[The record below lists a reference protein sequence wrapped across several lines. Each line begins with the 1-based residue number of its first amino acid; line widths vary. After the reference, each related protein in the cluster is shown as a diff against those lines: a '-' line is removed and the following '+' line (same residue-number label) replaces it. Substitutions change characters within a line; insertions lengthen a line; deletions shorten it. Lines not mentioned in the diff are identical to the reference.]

1 MLSRSFSPRLCQSC
15 RTDLLTLFENGFG
28 LSSTHTRSRHHHST
42 FSSPPVNRAKLIRA
56 FSSNHSSL
64 STSEIPSSPA
74 DILLSKSDGEVY
86 VLESDRTEAE
96 AKIPPQDD
104 GDLQPVVRDP
114 LEVLRDSNASLEA
127 VVREARQIH
136 GEYLPDSVLSDT
148 ESKAYQRLYG
158 APLPQVVDE
167 VTTLDGKKDRPP
179 DLLSHDGELIRYNR
193 KGLEYEYR
201 EAESAPNSGKIQ
213 PDHTKWNTQSMEE
226 RAKEVA
232 AQIGGELLPYE
243 MDEAGTEDPIER
255 SHPLTIAGRF
265 STSPRTIF
273 LPPESFVQPIQT
285 ILAEYSNNH
294 IKEMCERL
302 FGGPGLPHSPLT
314 PLSGRLLPQTC
325 IPLDASQHR
334 MGVMEANAYVSAI
347 WPSTYAA
354 VTSVFVEVRKRLG
367 SKWLRQ
373 LLAKDGGPSILDA
386 GGGGVGVLAWKEI
399 IRAEWETMQHNRAR
413 PPPTPPGK
421 STVLTGAD
429 NLRYRA
435 ASLLDNTTFLPRLP
449 DYVHVRDSAT
459 LVDDR
464 PASQRK
470 QFDVIIAPHTLWPLG
485 EEWERRQQVQNLWSL
500 LNPDHGVL
508 ILIEKGVPRGF
519 EVIAGA
525 RQFLLN
531 QFIATPGSSTSES
544 EHEISSDSGALQKG
558 KGMIIAPCTNHSPC
572 PMYPV
577 PGVSRGRKDYC
588 SFQQR
593 FIRPPFLQRI
603 LGARERNHDD
613 VDFSYVAVQKGRS
626 LQDTATT
633 NGPVPQGEDATDS
646 AFEGYEKG
654 TGGIETA
661 QVNSLALP
669 RLVFPPL
676 KRPGHITIDL
686 CTPAGK
692 IDRWIVTKS
701 FSKAAYRDARK
712 SSWGDLWALGAKT
725 RIPRNL
731 ELGGEKSKR
740 GQTRKEKLE
749 KKAKSIVD
757 RMIKDKREDQEI
769 EAEITRSVVEETKAI
784 LDDEDD
790 FDKDADDVLKQIQQE
805 RAQRG
810 RMETLPRE
818 LKEVQRERT
827 KVASTWQDENPLS
840 QPRQGKQTAS
850 TQHSS
855 AHNPQLDASA
865 EVEVE
870 EEYEEE
876 EEEEQEDNTLS
887 HNLSSHLADFAAE
900 SRADRLDAQSLARL
914 SARSAKL
921 RLRAGENK
929 FRKPKKESWRFQ
941 IKKKSAERSA
951 EKKVRKERVQ
961 ERGKEGRAVVRA
973 VESRG

>member
-1 MLSRSFSPRLCQSC
+1 
-15 RTDLLTLFENGFG
+15 
-28 LSSTHTRSRHHHST
+28 
-42 FSSPPVNRAKLIRA
+42 
-56 FSSNHSSL
+56 
-64 STSEIPSSPA
+64 
-74 DILLSKSDGEVY
+74 
-86 VLESDRTEAE
+86 
-96 AKIPPQDD
+96 
-104 GDLQPVVRDP
+104 
-114 LEVLRDSNASLEA
+114 
-127 VVREARQIH
+127 
-136 GEYLPDSVLSDT
+136 
-148 ESKAYQRLYG
+148 
-158 APLPQVVDE
+158 
-167 VTTLDGKKDRPP
+167 
-179 DLLSHDGELIRYNR
+179 
-193 KGLEYEYR
+193 
-201 EAESAPNSGKIQ
+201 
-213 PDHTKWNTQSMEE
+213 
-226 RAKEVA
+226 
-232 AQIGGELLPYE
+232 
-243 MDEAGTEDPIER
+243 
-255 SHPLTIAGRF
+255 
-265 STSPRTIF
+265 
-273 LPPESFVQPIQT
+273 
-285 ILAEYSNNH
+285 
-294 IKEMCERL
+294 
-302 FGGPGLPHSPLT
+302 
-314 PLSGRLLPQTC
+314 
-325 IPLDASQHR
+325 
-334 MGVMEANAYVSAI
+334 
-347 WPSTYAA
+347 
-354 VTSVFVEVRKRLG
+354 
-367 SKWLRQ
+367 
-373 LLAKDGGPSILDA
+373 
-386 GGGGVGVLAWKEI
+386 
-399 IRAEWETMQHNRAR
+399 
-413 PPPTPPGK
+413 
-421 STVLTGAD
+421 
-429 NLRYRA
+429 
-435 ASLLDNTTFLPRLP
+435 
-449 DYVHVRDSAT
+449 
-459 LVDDR
+459 
-464 PASQRK
+464 
-470 QFDVIIAPHTLWPLG
+470 
-485 EEWERRQQVQNLWSL
+485 
-500 LNPDHGVL
+500 
-508 ILIEKGVPRGF
+508 
-519 EVIAGA
+519 
-525 RQFLLN
+525 
-531 QFIATPGSSTSES
+531 
-544 EHEISSDSGALQKG
+544 
-558 KGMIIAPCTNHSPC
+558 
-572 PMYPV
+572 
-577 PGVSRGRKDYC
+577 
-588 SFQQR
+588 
-593 FIRPPFLQRI
+593 
-603 LGARERNHDD
+603 
-613 VDFSYVAVQKGRS
+613 
-626 LQDTATT
+626 
-633 NGPVPQGEDATDS
+633 
-646 AFEGYEKG
+646 
-654 TGGIETA
+654 
-661 QVNSLALP
+661 LALP

-876 EEEEQEDNTLS
+876 EEQEQEEQEDNTLS

-941 IKKKSAERSA
+941 IEKKSAERSA